1 MMIRVKKLMT
11 IILMAIVLFMSYFI
25 SLPVSVQAQ
34 ENTTQNTVINKSD
47 GNIKLTIEH
56 FENGEEFYK
65 ADHVE

>member
-34 ENTTQNTVINKSD
+34 ENTTQHKTLSSINLMAIL
-47 GNIKLTIEH
+47 N
-56 FENGEEFYK
+56 
-65 ADHVE
+65 